1 MFVGTFKET
10 VEGESRVAISPE
22 SCKKLSNLGYT
33 ILIEKDA
40 GVNSSFS
47 NLSYESAGAKLID
60 NKFDIINQV
69 DILLSVTSIPDEK
82 IIEKSKQNLTIV
94 GTFDT
99 YENYKTLQ
107 GLAIKKINVISLDLL
122 PRISRAQSMDVLS
135 SQANLA
141 GYKAVILASNLFKKA
156 FPMMMTAAGTIIP
169 AKCLVLGA
177 GVAGLQAIATAK
189 RLGCVV
195 SAFDVRPEVE
205 EQVKS
210 LGAKF
215 IKVDDSDSAVKENS
229 VYAKEMTEEY
239 KLKQKAKIHDSAKDM
254 DIIITTAMIP
264 GKKAPILIENKTIR
278 EMKLGSVIIDLAGAS
293 GGNTEGA
300 KFGKEIKID
309 DVVINSPT
317 NLPSLVSFDAS
328 SLYSKNIFN
337 FITSFLDDRKSFD
350 INSDDELLT
359 KSIIIKNGVKT
370 ENFLG
375 ENKNV

>member
-10 VEGESRVAISPE
+10 VDGESRVAISPE

-82 IIEKSKQNLTIV
+82 IIEKSKQNLIIV

-107 GLAIKKINVISLDLL
+107 SLAIKKINVISLDLL

-195 SAFDVRPEVE
+195 TAFDVRPEVE

-215 IKVDDSDSAVKENS
+215 IKVDNSDSTVQENS

-293 GGNTEGA
+293 GGNTEGV

-359 KSIIIKNGVKT
+359 KSIIIKNGLKT
-370 ENFLG
+370 ENFLE

>member
-195 SAFDVRPEVE
+195 TAFDVRPEVE

>member
-1 MFVGTFKET
+1 MYVGTFKET
-10 VEGESRVAISPE
+10 IEGECRVAISPE
-22 SCKKLSNLGYT
+22 SCKKLTELGCN

-40 GVNSSFS
+40 GINSSFS
-47 NLSYESAGAKLID
+47 NSSYEAAGAKLLN
-60 NKFDIINQV
+60 NKLDIINQT
-69 DILLSVTSIPDEK
+69 DILLSVTSIPDKK
-82 IIEKSKQNLTIV
+82 IIESSKENLIVV
-94 GTFDT
+94 GTFNP
-99 YENYKTLQ
+99 YENKKSLQ
-107 GLAIKKINVISLDLL
+107 SLAFKKINVISLDLL

-141 GYKAVILASNLFKKA
+141 GYKAVILASNLFRKA

-169 AKCLVLGA
+169 AKCLILGA

-195 SAFDVRPEVE
+195 TAFDVRPEVE

-215 IKVDDSDSAVKENS
+215 IKVDDSDSTVKENS

-239 KLKQKAKIHDSAKDM
+239 KLKQKAKIHESAKDM

-264 GKKAPILIENKTIR
+264 GKKAPILIESKTIR
-278 EMKLGSVIIDLAGAS
+278 EMKLGSVIVDLAGAS
-293 GGNTEGA
+293 GGNTEGM
-300 KFGKEIKID
+300 KFGKEVIID
-309 DVVINSPT
+309 NVVINSPT

-337 FITSFLDDRKSFD
+337 FIKSFLDDKKSFD

-359 KSIIIKNGVKT
+359 KSIIIKNGIKT
-370 ENFLG
+370 ENFL
-375 ENKNV
+375 EEK